1 MTGTPRAN
9 VSVPL
14 GQVAVLAR
22 QKTAS
27 ALAPLAV
34 TLCLALG
41 SAPARADVTADAA
54 RKALEKH
61 APSLVRV
68 EASVSL
74 SIDGL
79 PGLGEGTR
87 RTHDVSTAGVVVS
100 ADGLVLFPLRA
111 LDPSGDAFA
120 LLGSRP
126 RADVL
131 SISVVGQD
139 GRVREAAWVG
149 RDLASGLAF
158 ARVVEV
164 GRAGLAP
171 VAFATATPQV
181 GDPLFVLSLGP
192 KRLGRPKALDQA
204 RVSYVAS
211 TALGTTPRL
220 PHALGALVTLED
232 GTPIGLLAPLAD
244 PDKVDLLVPDA
255 LADARAGHV
264 LLGPT
269 LAPLLQKPPTEAAS
283 AVAAA
288 GPRARAWLGVRHELL
303 TPEVAKLRG
312 LDVDIGIRVVEVW
325 EGPAKVA
332 GIQAGDV
339 LQKLDGDPL
348 DLESG
353 ESFDDLVEDLGVG
366 TKVSFVVYRPG
377 QQAKPI
383 EVELKAGPVRP
394 RDAERA
400 SVPEAGLLLRQA
412 TFFDLVEAGLPA
424 PTGAAPPGGA
434 IVLDLE
440 PDGAAA
446 RAGLKT
452 GDLVL
457 KREGEPVTSLRDLR
471 ERLAAPGAQ
480 ALTVRRRGG
489 EELTLRVRR

>member
-9 VSVPL
+9 FSVPL

-22 QKTAS
+22 QKNAS
-27 ALAPLAV
+27 ALAPLAL
-34 TLCLALG
+34 TLCLASSLQ
-41 SAPARADVTADAA
+41 ADVTADAA
-54 RKALEKH
+54 RKALDKH

-79 PGLGEGTR
+79 PGLGEGAR

-171 VAFATATPQV
+171 VAFGAAAPQV

-232 GTPIGLLAPLAD
+232 GTPIGVLAPLAD

-264 LLGPT
+264 LLGAA
-269 LAPLLQKPPTEAAS
+269 LAPLLARPPVEAAS
-283 AVAAA
+283 AVAAT

-312 LDVDIGIRVVEVW
+312 LDVDIGVRVVEVW

-348 DLESG
+348 DLESS

-366 TKVSFVVYRPG
+366 TKVTFVVYRPG
-377 QQAKPI
+377 QQAKPT

-412 TFFDLVEAGLPA
+412 TFFDHVEAGLPA
-424 PTGAAPPGGA
+424 PTGAALVGA

-446 RAGLKT
+446 RAGLKI

>member
-9 VSVPL
+9 FSVPL

-22 QKTAS
+22 LKIAS
-27 ALAPLAV
+27 AFA
-34 TLCLALG
+34 LAL
-41 SAPARADVTADAA
+41 SAMLCVTTPALADVTADAA

-79 PGLGEGTR
+79 PGLGEGAR

-171 VAFATATPQV
+171 VAFGAASPQV

-211 TALGTTPRL
+211 SAVGTTPRL

-232 GTPIGLLAPLAD
+232 GTPIGVLAPLAD

-283 AVAAA
+283 AVAAR

-312 LDVDIGIRVVEVW
+312 IDVDIGIRVVEVW

-348 DLESG
+348 DLESS

-366 TKVSFVVYRPG
+366 TKVTFVVYRPG
-377 QQAKPI
+377 AQAKPV

-400 SVPEAGLLLRQA
+400 PVPEAGLLLRQA

-424 PTGAAPPGGA
+424 PTGAGA
-434 IVLDLE
+434 LVGAVVLDLE